1 MHSAWKDKK
10 LQASRYTSFEKDICA
25 YQFLT
30 AGRGNYAF
38 LASNSSTISI
48 KTIQRH
54 LKQNTVQITEGKI
67 DAKGLKQYLLR
78 NEFPLAVVVLCEDAT
93 KIAAALE
100 YDYISDS
107 VRGLVSP
114 LDEHGLPNTDLF
126 TATSAYKMAEDIE
139 KYPVGNHAYVQLAL
153 PLANNASPYV
163 LFHTCSDNKFEAKD
177 VLNRWKHTEYLLE
190 REGIKVM
197 AHASDGDPRL
207 LKAMKIRAGYGS
219 SDTPSRWGDWFRI
232 RESLTTPI
240 NVQDMI
246 HTVNKFRNRLINSD
260 MQFGIVLFVYVVLK
274 L

>member
-1 MHSAWKDKK
+1 M
-10 LQASRYTSFEKDICA
+10 
-25 YQFLT
+25 
-30 AGRGNYAF
+30 
-38 LASNSSTISI
+38 NS
-48 KTIQRH
+48 
-54 LKQNTVQITEGKI
+54 
-67 DAKGLKQYLLR
+67 
-78 NEFPLAVVVLCEDAT
+78 
-93 KIAAALE
+93 
-100 YDYISDS
+100 
-107 VRGLVSP
+107 
-114 LDEHGLPNTDLF
+114 
-126 TATSAYKMAEDIE
+126 
-139 KYPVGNHAYVQLAL
+139 
-153 PLANNASPYV
+153 YV

-177 VLNRWKHTEYLLE
+177 VLNRWKHTEYVLE